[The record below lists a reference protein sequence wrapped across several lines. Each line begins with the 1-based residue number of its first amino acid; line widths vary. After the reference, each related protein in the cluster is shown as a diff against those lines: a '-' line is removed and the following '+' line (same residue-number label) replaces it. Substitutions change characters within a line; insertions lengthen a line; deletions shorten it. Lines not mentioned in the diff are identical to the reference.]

1 MLNNIIKY
9 FLNNRLI
16 TILLLIV
23 VITWGLITAP
33 FNWHQ
38 NLLPSDPVPVDAISD
53 IGDNQQIV
61 ATEWMGRLTSKSS
74 ILISIQK

>member
-9 FLNNRLI
+9 FLNNRVI
-16 TILLLIV
+16 TLLLLLV
-23 VITWGLITAP
+23 VIIWGLVTAP

-38 NLLPSDPVPVDAISD
+38 GLLPSDHVPVDAIPD

-61 ATEWMGRLTSKSS
+61 ATE
-74 ILISIQK
+74 